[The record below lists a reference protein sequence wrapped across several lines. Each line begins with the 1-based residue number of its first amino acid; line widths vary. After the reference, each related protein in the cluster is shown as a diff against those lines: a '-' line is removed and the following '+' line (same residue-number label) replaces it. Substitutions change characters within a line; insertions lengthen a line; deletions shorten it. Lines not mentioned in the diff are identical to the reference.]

1 MMYLWGQGR
10 ISNGL
15 DSLEFSG
22 DGVGVGTRRGVV
34 VVGAVEIWWLISC
47 GTESGVTLSMKVKA
61 GKRSMVVGRDG
72 GGSELWSEGR
82 GMLEADS
89 MSFYISPSA
98 ITLAEL
104 VGKDAH
110 PITRLNLAVPHSLHH
125 APLLIANIFHP
136 IRLTRGDDHVRRPA
150 VDMPIELFLFINLEA
165 FWVLDLAGRAVVSAI
180 FAVDCRVN
188 FWKDKT
194 LRLGERVCGCF
205 GCEESFA
212 FGDSGLQ

>member
-72 GGSELWSEGR
+72 GGSKLWSEGK
-82 GMLEADS
+82 GMLEAES
-89 MSFYISPSA
+89 ISFCIDPSA

-110 PITRLNLAVPHSLHH
+110 PITRLNLAVPHSLHN

-136 IRLTRGDDHVRRPA
+136 VRLTRGDDHMCRPA
-150 VDMPIELFLFINLEA
+150 IDMAIELFLFVNLEA
-165 FWVLDLAGRAVVSAI
+165 FWILDLAGRAVVSAI
-180 FAVDCRVN
+180 FAVDCRVDLWEDEA
-188 FWKDKT
+188 F
-194 LRLGERVCGCF
+194 RLGKRVCGCF
-205 GCEESFA
+205 GSEESFA
-212 FGDSGLQ
+212 FGYSGLQ